1 MLNIHPMKKMLSFVF
16 CCFICS
22 SVFAQLPYSKMMW
35 YDDTQLKENKFK
47 YDKDKNQYVLKKS
60 NGLNNTI
67 NVLNIIG
74 GTTAD
79 IKPHEDD
86 YVITI
91 QYGNE
96 GVSSMN
102 VLFYSDES
110 FHKLESWMLEN
121 NVDFIETNSGNK
133 TIQKFNYDDFLV
145 ELYVERI
152 GVTSTTLNTSS
163 FSKNFD
169 ESYNIYSYTI
179 YTGIAPSSK
188 WHNKEMQKRMR
199 NEAKGKKKDIEDLF

>member
-1 MLNIHPMKKMLSFVF
+1 
-16 CCFICS
+16 
-22 SVFAQLPYSKMMW
+22 
-35 YDDTQLKENKFK
+35 
-47 YDKDKNQYVLKKS
+47 
-60 NGLNNTI
+60 
-67 NVLNIIG
+67 
-74 GTTAD
+74 
-79 IKPHEDD
+79 
-86 YVITI
+86 
-91 QYGNE
+91 
-96 GVSSMN
+96 MN

-188 WHNKEMQKRMR
+188 WHNKEMQKRMK
-199 NEAKGKKKDIEDLF
+199 NEAKGKKKDIENLFLIIRNKRIR